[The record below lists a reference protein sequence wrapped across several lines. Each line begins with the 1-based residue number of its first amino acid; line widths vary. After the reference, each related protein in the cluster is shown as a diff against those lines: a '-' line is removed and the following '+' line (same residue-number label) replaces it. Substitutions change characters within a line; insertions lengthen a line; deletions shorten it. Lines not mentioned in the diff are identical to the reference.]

1 MYVFVNAACLD
12 FPVYSQSMPMRQ
24 MPNRTSFSLNTR
36 VRLDFTTRGEQFWS
50 SLIVSKNVLLLQM
63 CPHIGAADLADPWI
77 INVRTRM
84 TEQMR
89 ESIVPLNSYIKLFD
103 R

>member
-1 MYVFVNAACLD
+1 
-12 FPVYSQSMPMRQ
+12 
-24 MPNRTSFSLNTR
+24 
-36 VRLDFTTRGEQFWS
+36 
-50 SLIVSKNVLLLQM
+50 M